1 MGSPVIQLNVLKKLL
16 VGNFRSL
23 DFYHR
28 VQRNLHLRHLIVTQ
42 AEHDGDQASRN
53 SLVNDQEVVAILEVD
68 ALQRAARALQQVHVA
83 LPVRVAVVQLIVLA
97 RLVFGW
103 KPTWMLCNR
112 HASYNQAVVIFQIW
126 RNLLSCSKKAC
137 NFSRQD
143 FFRQDRLFWRI
154 WPYFWVA
161 IEKHHNIFHHIWNL

>member
-23 DFYHR
+23 YFYHG
-28 VQRNLHLRHLIVTQ
+28 VQRNLHLRHFVVTQ

-83 LPVRVAVVQLIVLA
+83 LPIRVAVVQLIVLA
-97 RLVFGW
+97 RLVFGR
-103 KPTWMLCNR
+103 KPT
-112 HASYNQAVVIFQIW
+112 
-126 RNLLSCSKKAC
+126 
-137 NFSRQD
+137 
-143 FFRQDRLFWRI
+143 
-154 WPYFWVA
+154 
-161 IEKHHNIFHHIWNL
+161 